1 MIRPA
6 PGVRTVVA
14 SPRDPYNS
22 RVLGLLAP
30 AAVAAACLT
39 GGARLDV
46 EIGRRAMPWLP
57 PDLARQV
64 VKHEREFA
72 AGAAAAAQLPAA
84 SHRAGGV
91 EAAIL
96 RQSESL
102 ARAIRN
108 RAPFAEVVTGLGTL
122 AHLVADLECPF
133 PSTATGDA
141 NAKAFANYARSAQR
155 RIPLVFYGQPPRLL
169 TGQLASFEPVLA
181 ARGQVAVLLGP
192 LVVEDLARVGGPQA
206 WQRLD
211 DRSTSFGV
219 ASIVLNRAASNFA
232 NLSSWVWYSA
242 GGLVPALPTQPR
254 EILVWKGEARPR
266 DIPRN
271 PQPVTP
277 GGEAPGARLSL
288 R

>member
-1 MIRPA
+1 MLA
-6 PGVRTVVA
+6 
-14 SPRDPYNS
+14 
-22 RVLGLLAP
+22 LLAP

-39 GGARLDV
+39 QGAKLDV
-46 EIGRRAMPWLP
+46 EVGRRALPWLP

-72 AGAAAAAQLPAA
+72 AGAAAAARLPAA
-84 SHRAGGV
+84 SHRAGGGV

-102 ARAIRN
+102 AQAIRN
-108 RAPFAEVVTGLGTL
+108 RVPFGEVVAGLGTL
-122 AHLVADLECPF
+122 AHLVTDLESPF
-133 PSTATGDA
+133 PATATGDPSGR
-141 NAKAFANYARSAQR
+141 AFASYARSAQP
-155 RIPLVFYGQPPRLL
+155 RIPLVFYGQPARLL

-181 ARGQVAVLLGP
+181 ARGQSAVRLGP
-192 LVVEDLARVGGPQA
+192 LVAEDLARLGGAQA

-211 DRSTSFGV
+211 DRSTTFGV

-232 NLSSWVWYSA
+232 NLASWVWYHA

-254 EILVWKGEARPR
+254 EFLVWKGEARPR
-266 DIPRN
+266 EITRN
-271 PQPVTP
+271 AQPVTP
-277 GGEAPGARLSL
+277 NGESQGARLSL